1 MLAQEKKMENEEE
14 ALFESIDEQESEGEE
29 SSEGTEDSEE
39 TDEADD
45 EVEL

>member
-14 ALFESIDEQESEGEE
+14 ALFESVDEQESEGDE
-29 SSEGTEDSEE
+29 SSEESEE
-39 TDEADD
+39 TEEADD